1 MEAIFSIF
9 GSRLPPINTN
19 AEPSEVA
26 KWKRKSEVKD
36 CFEGL
41 FKKMN
46 PKDKNSSI
54 VLASVIDRVLQG
66 GNSNAEL
73 AYVLATCSTILNP
86 HHDEIMLKKNIMKQ
100 KVKKFLEKINNQT
113 AIKYSDFED
122 NNYEEE
128 EGGNETEDDEEDDV

>member
-19 AEPSEVA
+19 AGPSEVA

-36 CFEGL
+36 CFEGM

-54 VLASVIDRVLQG
+54 VLASVIDR
-66 GNSNAEL
+66 
-73 AYVLATCSTILNP
+73 
-86 HHDEIMLKKNIMKQ
+86 
-100 KVKKFLEKINNQT
+100 EKINNQT

-128 EGGNETEDDEEDDV
+128 EGENETEDDEEDDV